1 MPAAAAGEVRSLG
14 NESGHC
20 LLMSRL
26 DNAVSDDAG
35 GAGMTCHATS
45 DLRANGQRS
54 CCQQKAMAAF
64 RKPAIL
70 NAMAAARYVRHPH
83 AASTQNDRTPTGSTG
98 FKTVRTNAMMAVADA
113 MRRR

>member
-1 MPAAAAGEVRSLG
+1 MPVATGPVRSVG
-14 NESGHC
+14 NEPGHC

-35 GAGMTCHATS
+35 RAGMTCHATS

-54 CCQQKAMAAF
+54 FCQQNAMAAF

-70 NAMAAARYVRHPH
+70 NAMAAARYVRQPH
-83 AASTQNDRTPTGSTG
+83 AASTQNHSMPTRSKG
-98 FKTVRTNAMMAVADA
+98 FTHTKTT
-113 MRRR
+113 